1 MKVRFLLAIQV
12 QSGASVAFG
21 IVALLMYQCVL
32 YPTPIQMVDPTQV
45 PTVLTSF
52 SNSFYLQYFHCE
64 WLLFI
69 YFKKNSLIII
79 C

>member
-32 YPTPIQMVDPTQV
+32 YPTPINLVDPTQI
-45 PTVLTSF
+45 PTPLAAFT
-52 SNSFYLQYFHCE
+52 NSFYLQYFHCE
-64 WLLFI
+64 YYL
-69 YFKKNSLIII
+69 
-79 C
+79 